1 VNARIAWRFIITAA
15 ITAWCIFS
23 LLPIRDTPFNDFVR
37 GRATDKQEAFAQ
49 LIATANA
56 NTEKAKVIEQKGA
69 ELKASAKQ
77 TGAPYVPDAT
87 DLAYTN
93 ANRTLFLALRS
104 YADTNKIDLAQFF
117 PDIRVA
123 DIKNLEKRNDIL
135 LREILRQSR
144 GKTKLGLDLKGGISF
159 TLVIDETAFKDAG
172 SDAAGRSKAMEHV
185 VSILSSRINAL
196 GVSEPVIRV
205 RGGNAVE
212 VQLPDVNT
220 KEHPE
225 AIDVLKK
232 PARLEFR
239 LVHPTISNPLAV
251 APEDLPPTYEILY
264 QEHENEKGEIIQ
276 IPVLVKRMA
285 EATGSII
292 AQASPTMAPNG
303 GYEVSMKFTDKG
315 SEIFEDITRRI
326 AEENKKTGQ
335 IGQLAIVLD
344 GKLESA
350 PTVREPIAGGRASI
364 SGQFTQ
370 REVFELASVLNNPLE
385 FELKLAEMSEV
396 GSSLAQDARD
406 NSLKAVAIGA
416 GLVVLMMLVIYNLAG
431 ITAVFAVIL
440 NLIMILGVQASLGAT
455 LTLPGIAALVL
466 TVGMA
471 VDANVLIFERIREE
485 LRNGKSVR
493 AALEAGHENALSTIV
508 DANVTTLITAAIL
521 IWMGTGA
528 IRGFGVILSIGLIA
542 NLFCVLV
549 FNRALLELLANWN
562 LIGRLKFLPVVPGNT
577 KIPFFSFRK
586 PAAFLAIA
594 VIIAGAV
601 NIGVRGTNGIYGVD
615 FLGGEEVLAQFE
627 QKLPISDIE
636 KIASAN
642 NVGEVTAFYQT
653 DLSSGKD
660 QLKLQTAEGQG
671 EKLFAALQSAY
682 PQAKLQE
689 LGITII
695 GAVVG
700 DALKLNAL
708 FSLILAVLGMLIYIA
723 FRFELGYGVGAVV
736 STLNNILATVGI
748 YLLLGGKFTA
758 PMVAAVLMVIG
769 YGINDTVV
777 IFDRIREELKLKP
790 QMNLLDVINLS
801 INLTLSRTILT
812 SLTVFIA
819 SAALYVFGAGIVRDF
834 ALVFL
839 IGVAVSTFSSIFIA
853 SPVFYWWHKGDRKHV
868 EHSEFLPKHDWE
880 SGKE

>member
-1 VNARIAWRFIITAA
+1 MNARIAWRFIITAA

-23 LLPIRDTPFNDFVR
+23 LLPIRDTPFADFI
-37 GRATDKQEAFAQ
+37 GDRATDKQAEFSKLLTAAGDNVQKAQ
-49 LIATANA
+49 AIDR
-56 NTEKAKVIEQKGA
+56 KAA
-69 ELKASAKQ
+69 ELKAASKGSAP
-77 TGAPYVPDAT
+77 ALDAK
-87 DLAYTN
+87 DAAYIS

-104 YADTNKIDLAQFF
+104 YADAQKIDLAQFF

-123 DIKNLEKRNDIL
+123 DIKNLDKRNDIL

-172 SDAAGRSKAMEHV
+172 ADAAARGKTMEHV

-196 GVSEPVIRV
+196 GVAEPIVRV
-205 RGGNAVE
+205 RGDNAVE

-239 LVHPTISNPLAV
+239 LVNPTIANPLSV
-251 APEDLPPTYEILY
+251 SPDELPPTYEILY
-264 QEHENEKGEIIQ
+264 QEDESPNGEIVQ
-276 IPVLVKRMA
+276 YPVLVKRMA
-285 EATGSII
+285 EATGSIVER
-292 AQASPTMAPNG
+292 ASPTMSPNG
-303 GYEVSMKFTDKG
+303 GYAVTIKMTGKG
-315 SEIFEDITRRI
+315 ADVFADITRQI
-326 AEENKKTGQ
+326 VEENQKTGQ
-335 IGQLAIVLD
+335 TGRLAIVLD
-344 GKLESA
+344 GKLQSA
-350 PTVREPIAGGRASI
+350 PTVREVIAGGRCEI

-406 NSLKAVAIGA
+406 NSIKAVAIGA

-431 ITAVFAVIL
+431 ITAVAAVIL
-440 NLIMILGVQASLGAT
+440 NIIMILGVQASLGAT

-528 IRGFGVILSIGLIA
+528 IRGFGVILAIGLIA

-562 LIGRLKFLPVVPGNT
+562 LIGRLKFLPVVPANT

-586 PAAFLAIA
+586 PAAILAIA

-601 NIGVRGTNGIYGVD
+601 NVGVRGTNGIYGVD
-615 FLGGEEVLAQFE
+615 FLGGEEVLAQFQ
-627 QKLPISDIE
+627 QKLPIADIE
-636 KIASAN
+636 KVASAN

-653 DLSSGKD
+653 DLASGKE

-671 EKLFAALQSAY
+671 EKLFTALQGAY

-700 DALKLNAL
+700 DSLKLNAL
-708 FSLILAVLGMLIYIA
+708 VSLILAVIGMLIYIA

-736 STLNNILATVGI
+736 STLNNVLATVGI

-777 IFDRIREELKLKP
+777 VFDRIREELKLKP

-812 SLTVFIA
+812 SLTVFVA

-839 IGVAVSTFSSIFIA
+839 IGVVVSTFSSIFIA